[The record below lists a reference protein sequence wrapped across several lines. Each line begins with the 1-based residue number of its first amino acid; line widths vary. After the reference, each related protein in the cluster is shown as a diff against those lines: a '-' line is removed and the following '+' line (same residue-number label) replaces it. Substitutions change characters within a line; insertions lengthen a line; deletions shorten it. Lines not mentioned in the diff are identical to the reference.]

1 MVIRLRVKVCG
12 DDQHD
17 ALRRALASV
26 QTAGHAR
33 VLSVAMY
40 PKVGHDW
47 INTDLSTP
55 MDASAIVDL
64 LRQATPGYCYESEPT
79 DVRTLRMHRLADA

>member
-1 MVIRLRVKVCG
+1 MVIRFRVKVHG
-12 DDQHD
+12 DDQHE

-26 QTAGHAR
+26 QTAGHVR
-33 VLSVAMY
+33 VLSIAMY

-47 INTDLSTP
+47 IHTDLSTP
-55 MDASAIVDL
+55 LDASAVADFI
-64 LRQATPGYCYESEPT
+64 RKATPGYCYESEPT